1 MASKYVDSTA
11 IVQVIGCIYN
21 NSHILDA
28 DDTYS
33 ITEEDFPNEFH
44 KIVIG
49 TMFKLHEAGVS
60 RFTIES
66 INDYLE
72 HHPKVKAVYD
82 LNHGNEW
89 IQKVSDVA
97 MESTFDYY
105 YKRMRKMTILRMYD
119 NLGMDLAW
127 LYDPDNILDTKKKEA
142 QEAWLDMVTPADIVN
157 KIDEKLDV
165 IRAKFVDNDDGIGSF
180 AAGDGIE
187 ELITSFETVP
197 DVGVQLYGN
206 YINTITRGAR
216 LGKFYL
222 RSAPTGVG
230 KTRSMIAD
238 ACYIGC
244 DWFYDEQFGWRKNG
258 KAFPTLFI
266 GTEQDKAE
274 IQTMMLSF
282 LANVNEEHILTG
294 RYENDGRDRV
304 LRAAQVIKNSP
315 LYIEVLPDFNLQDV
329 ENTIKRNLREKHIQ
343 YVFHDYIHTSLKI
356 LEEIARR
363 AGKVA
368 LREDN
373 ILFLLSARIK
383 DICVKN
389 NVFIMSATQLNG
401 DYQDSKTPDQNLL
414 RGAKAIADKIDYG
427 SILLPVKEQD
437 LGSLESILQRNP
449 QFPTPKIKLSIYK
462 NRRGRYKSVILWCDA
477 DLGTCRIKP
486 MFMTDFMYEW
496 IGIDDLKVIV
506 NDFSAFEEE
515 EN

>member
-21 NSHILDA
+21 NPHILDA

-49 TMFKLHEAGVS
+49 TMFKLHEAGVT
-60 RFTIES
+60 RFTIEA

-72 HHPKVKAVYD
+72 HHPKAKGVYD

-89 IQKVSDVA
+89 IQKISNVA
-97 MESTFDYY
+97 MDSTFDYY

-142 QEAWLDMVTPADIVN
+142 QEAWLDNVTPADIVN
-157 KIDEKLDV
+157 KIDEKLDA
-165 IRAKFVDNDDGIGSF
+165 IKAKFVDNDDGNGSF
-180 AAGDGIE
+180 SAGDGIE

-230 KTRSMIAD
+230 KSRSMIAD

-266 GTEQDKAE
+266 GTE
-274 IQTMMLSF
+274 
-282 LANVNEEHILTG
+282 
-294 RYENDGRDRV
+294 
-304 LRAAQVIKNSP
+304 
-315 LYIEVLPDFNLQDV
+315 
-329 ENTIKRNLREKHIQ
+329 
-343 YVFHDYIHTSLKI
+343 
-356 LEEIARR
+356 
-363 AGKVA
+363 
-368 LREDN
+368 
-373 ILFLLSARIK
+373 
-383 DICVKN
+383 
-389 NVFIMSATQLNG
+389 
-401 DYQDSKTPDQNLL
+401 
-414 RGAKAIADKIDYG
+414 
-427 SILLPVKEQD
+427 
-437 LGSLESILQRNP
+437 
-449 QFPTPKIKLSIYK
+449 
-462 NRRGRYKSVILWCDA
+462 
-477 DLGTCRIKP
+477 
-486 MFMTDFMYEW
+486 
-496 IGIDDLKVIV
+496 
-506 NDFSAFEEE
+506 
-515 EN
+515 

>member
-157 KIDEKLDV
+157 KID
-165 IRAKFVDNDDGIGSF
+165 
-180 AAGDGIE
+180 
-187 ELITSFETVP
+187 
-197 DVGVQLYGN
+197 
-206 YINTITRGAR
+206 
-216 LGKFYL
+216 
-222 RSAPTGVG
+222 
-230 KTRSMIAD
+230 
-238 ACYIGC
+238 
-244 DWFYDEQFGWRKNG
+244 
-258 KAFPTLFI
+258 
-266 GTEQDKAE
+266 
-274 IQTMMLSF
+274 
-282 LANVNEEHILTG
+282 
-294 RYENDGRDRV
+294 
-304 LRAAQVIKNSP
+304 
-315 LYIEVLPDFNLQDV
+315 
-329 ENTIKRNLREKHIQ
+329 
-343 YVFHDYIHTSLKI
+343 
-356 LEEIARR
+356 
-363 AGKVA
+363 
-368 LREDN
+368 
-373 ILFLLSARIK
+373 
-383 DICVKN
+383 
-389 NVFIMSATQLNG
+389 
-401 DYQDSKTPDQNLL
+401 
-414 RGAKAIADKIDYG
+414 
-427 SILLPVKEQD
+427 
-437 LGSLESILQRNP
+437 
-449 QFPTPKIKLSIYK
+449 
-462 NRRGRYKSVILWCDA
+462 
-477 DLGTCRIKP
+477 
-486 MFMTDFMYEW
+486 
-496 IGIDDLKVIV
+496 
-506 NDFSAFEEE
+506 
-515 EN
+515 